1 MGGDREQVIQ
11 LMEVTQA
18 ATGWFGSGLEQ
29 LRWRRC
35 SCSLECAAS
44 VASVAAAA
52 AATKPD
58 TVTVT
63 LGVSLSSTCTFLVFL
78 EIVQNNKLI
87 FFFFKPAAVCLVQST
102 SEQPA
107 GMAKLAA

>member
-44 VASVAAAA
+44 VVSVASAAAAAA

-78 EIVQNNKLI
+78 EIV
-87 FFFFKPAAVCLVQST
+87 
-102 SEQPA
+102 
-107 GMAKLAA
+107 